1 MKRAPWLL
9 LAVLLLIS
17 CAGSPRG
24 DAPSRPR
31 NSISADEI
39 AGVSAETAMEVIRRL
54 RPEYLRSRG
63 SQSLQSSG
71 PVYPVVYASG
81 VRLGGLE
88 QLRFIQSTDVE
99 AIRFIGAS
107 DATTLWGTGHA
118 GGVIEVVMKAGG
130 RPRND

>member
-9 LAVLLLIS
+9 LAVLLLS
-17 CAGSPRG
+17 CAGSPPG
-24 DAPSRPR
+24 DAPTRPR

-71 PVYPVVYASG
+71 PVYPVVYAGG

-99 AIRFIGAS
+99 AIRFIVAS
-107 DATTLWGTGHA
+107 DATTLWGTGHS
-118 GGVIEVVMKAGG
+118 GGVIEVVLKAGG